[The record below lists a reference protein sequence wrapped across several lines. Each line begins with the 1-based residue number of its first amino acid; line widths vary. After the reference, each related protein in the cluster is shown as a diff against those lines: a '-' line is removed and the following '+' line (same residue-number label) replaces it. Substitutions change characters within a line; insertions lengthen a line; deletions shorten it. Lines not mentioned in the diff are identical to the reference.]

1 MGFWVLRSVLGW
13 SVLGWINWWLIKIS
27 ETGTDGWTD
36 TWKCRDAILELK
48 YVEIFKCVELAKTP
62 KIPTRSGKYCKRKY
76 CIAYFQLYHTVSK
89 FSSLWILYML
99 WLNMNYKNVA
109 QKTLFSMSQWVTNVQ
124 NADIAVLL

>member
-1 MGFWVLRSVLGW
+1 MVNKKQLQMDGLTLGN
-13 SVLGWINWWLIKIS
+13 VEK
-27 ETGTDGWTD
+27 E
-36 TWKCRDAILELK
+36 ILALK
-48 YVEIFKCVELAKTP
+48 YFEIFKNVELAQTHQISK
-62 KIPTRSGKYCKRKY
+62 RSGEYCKRKY

-109 QKTLFSMSQWVTNVQ
+109 QKTLLSMCQWVTNVQ